1 MKKLAIITATR
12 AEYGLLAPLIKEL
25 RKNESDELRIELVVT
40 GTHLSYDFG
49 NTVESIDDRVD
60 KKILIPVKSSNAI
73 DIANNQAIT
82 LIKFTEL
89 FVSEKY
95 NGVVLLGDRYEM
107 LSVAIAAGNTMT
119 PIFHLFGGDT
129 TEGAIDEWIRHSITK
144 ISYVH
149 FVSNADSYKRVIQL
163 GENPKR
169 VFNYGSTCLDNIL
182 TVADMTKA
190 EALTSIGLDK
200 SSAYVICTFH
210 PVTLELENLEFQIHE
225 LLKAIQFFP
234 RLEFVMTKANA
245 DEGGSRINAIL
256 DDNEKIMEN
265 LHVYASLGTRRYL
278 SLMKHCELVL
288 GNSSS
293 GIMEAPYMHIPTVNI
308 GDRQKGRVQ
317 SGSVINCGY
326 SCDSIVAAIKK
337 VLTKEHKELCRN
349 NNCSVYG
356 DGKAAKKISDKIIE
370 ILNTGDIHIIKKFYD
385 LS

>member
-144 ISYVH
+144 IS
-149 FVSNADSYKRVIQL
+149 
-163 GENPKR
+163 
-169 VFNYGSTCLDNIL
+169 
-182 TVADMTKA
+182 
-190 EALTSIGLDK
+190 
-200 SSAYVICTFH
+200 
-210 PVTLELENLEFQIHE
+210 
-225 LLKAIQFFP
+225 
-234 RLEFVMTKANA
+234 
-245 DEGGSRINAIL
+245 
-256 DDNEKIMEN
+256 
-265 LHVYASLGTRRYL
+265 
-278 SLMKHCELVL
+278 
-288 GNSSS
+288 
-293 GIMEAPYMHIPTVNI
+293 
-308 GDRQKGRVQ
+308 
-317 SGSVINCGY
+317 
-326 SCDSIVAAIKK
+326 
-337 VLTKEHKELCRN
+337 
-349 NNCSVYG
+349 
-356 DGKAAKKISDKIIE
+356 
-370 ILNTGDIHIIKKFYD
+370 
-385 LS
+385 